1 MARSC
6 ELDSNHGPLDYCE
19 GCDTCHACNEARIA
33 ELTAES
39 QWLREAAEALT
50 PVLIGADEIDG
61 VMSEWVTVD
70 RARYEAL
77 QAALQGEEE

>member
-33 ELTAES
+33 ELKELLHLIRDD
-39 QWLREAAEALT
+39 LRMRSE
-50 PVLIGADEIDG
+50 DG
-61 VMSEWVTVD
+61 VLDLSDFIVQRMNK
-70 RARYEAL
+70 
-77 QAALQGEEE
+77 ALQGEGE